1 MRLSTR
7 QAAERVGV
15 SRNTLL
21 RWFREGRVQDVRR
34 DRNGWRFFA
43 AEDVARIKVY
53 AERQSPPPAHPGG
66 AGQNPMVAG

>member
-7 QAAERVGV
+7 EAAQRVGV

-34 DRNGWRFFA
+34 DRNGWRCFGP
-43 AEDVARIKVY
+43 EDVARIKAYV
-53 AERQSPPPAHPGG
+53 ERQSPPPAPPG
-66 AGQNPMVAG
+66 AGAHPMVAG